1 MYRKYIK
8 RLLDIILSLIGL
20 PFVGLAIVLFAPFIW
35 LTDKGTVFYTA
46 PRRGFKGK
54 IFKMY
59 KLRSMYMNAPVIKNE
74 DGSTLTSDS
83 DPRVTKIGRILRKT
97 SVDELPQLLNVLKGD
112 MSFIG
117 PRPTVP
123 SVEYDLLDPLRKKRL
138 EVRPGV
144 TGYSQAYYRNSITQ
158 EEKYKCDAYYVD
170 HLSFVFDI
178 KILLKTISSVIR
190 AKNINANS

>member
-59 KLRSMYMNAPVIKNE
+59 KLRSMYMNAPVIKN
-74 DGSTLTSDS
+74 GRWVNVPAIPIRST
-83 DPRVTKIGRILRKT
+83 KT
-97 SVDELPQLLNVLKGD
+97 EEFCERPPWMNV
-112 MSFIG
+112 
-117 PRPTVP
+117 
-123 SVEYDLLDPLRKKRL
+123 
-138 EVRPGV
+138 
-144 TGYSQAYYRNSITQ
+144 
-158 EEKYKCDAYYVD
+158 
-170 HLSFVFDI
+170 
-178 KILLKTISSVIR
+178 
-190 AKNINANS
+190 NAECARRYEFYWAS